1 MRIAE
6 SLKTAF
12 DQTYKNFE
20 IIVVNDGSTDNF
32 EMEMEKIRNEYSSKN
47 YLIKVITQENRGAP
61 AARNRGFKEA
71 SGEFVIFWDA
81 DLVAKPE
88 MLQKMK
94 TALDEHQ
101 ECSYAYSQFRF
112 GWKKF
117 KLQSFDAG
125 ELKKNNYITTSSLIR
140 SEDFVGFDESVKKF
154 QDWDLWLTMLE
165 KNKIGIF
172 IPEVLFTLK
181 VSGRAGISSWLPK
194 IAYALPFK
202 LKMVKKYE
210 DAKRIILEKH
220 HLNTQ

>member
-1 MRIAE
+1 MTKGLISIVVPVYNHAMRIAE

-88 MLQKMK
+88 MLQKM
-94 TALDEHQ
+94 
-101 ECSYAYSQFRF
+101 
-112 GWKKF
+112 
-117 KLQSFDAG
+117 
-125 ELKKNNYITTSSLIR
+125 
-140 SEDFVGFDESVKKF
+140 
-154 QDWDLWLTMLE
+154 
-165 KNKIGIF
+165 
-172 IPEVLFTLK
+172 P
-181 VSGRAGISSWLPK
+181 
-194 IAYALPFK
+194 
-202 LKMVKKYE
+202 
-210 DAKRIILEKH
+210 
-220 HLNTQ
+220 